1 MGQFRQISTFVE
13 VVAKGSLSAAAR
25 AEGIAP
31 AMIGRRLDA
40 LEQRLGVKLLQRTT
54 RKLALTNEGAAFLE
68 DCQRILGELEE
79 AEAAVAE
86 RSVKASGHLLIS
98 APAGFGRQHV
108 APLIPSFVAEHRDVT
123 VSLNLNDRLVDLIG
137 EGIDVAIRIASL
149 SDSSLVST
157 KLADNQRVLVGSPAY
172 LKRAGT
178 PRIPADL
185 AKHNCLAISSEGS
198 QRGWTFRENG
208 KNVILKVAGNMV
220 CNDGE
225 VLHDWALA
233 GKGLA
238 WRSMWEVGAEIASG
252 QLVTVLDQ
260 FAAPGNDIYAVFAQ
274 RRHLPL
280 RIRAFVDFLRHSYSQ
295 PITGANALS
304 EDAGPAGASAASRLR
319 CSPLRART
327 DVRFSATSA
336 FATMCA
342 GVTQEQSRSLPLTQ
356 STQKRAA
363 EPIKHTQNPCLTEI

>member
-1 MGQFRQISTFVE
+1 MGQFRQISTFVD

-68 DCQRILGELEE
+68 DCQRILGELAD

-86 RSVKASGHLLIS
+86 RSIRASGHLLVS

-108 APLIPSFVAEHRDVT
+108 APLLPSFLAEHRDVT
-123 VSLNLNDRLVDLIG
+123 LALNLNDRVVDLIG
-137 EGIDVAIRIASL
+137 EGVDVAIRIASL
-149 SDSSLVST
+149 ADSNLVSV
-157 KLADNQRVLVGSPAY
+157 KLADNQRILVGSPAY
-172 LKRAGT
+172 LKRCGT
-178 PRIPADL
+178 PHTLADL
-185 AKHNCLAISSEGS
+185 VKHNCLAISSEGS
-198 QRGWTFRENG
+198 QRGWTFREHG
-208 KNVILKVAGNMV
+208 KNVTLKVTGNMM

-238 WRSMWEVGAEIASG
+238 WRSMWEVGAEIESG
-252 QLVTVLDQ
+252 KLVTVLDQ
-260 FAAPGNDIYAVFAQ
+260 YAAPGNDIYAVFAQ

-280 RIRAFVDFLRHSYSQ
+280 RIRAFVDFLRHSYAQ
-295 PITGANALS
+295 PDYWRAR
-304 EDAGPAGASAASRLR
+304 SAA
-319 CSPLRART
+319 
-327 DVRFSATSA
+327 
-336 FATMCA
+336 
-342 GVTQEQSRSLPLTQ
+342 
-356 STQKRAA
+356 
-363 EPIKHTQNPCLTEI
+363 

>member
-1 MGQFRQISTFVE
+1 MGQFRQISTFVD

-54 RKLALTNEGAAFLE
+54 RKLALTDEGAAFLE
-68 DCQRILGELEE
+68 DCQRILGDLAD
-79 AEAAVAE
+79 AEAAAAE

-108 APLIPSFVAEHRDVT
+108 APLLPSFVAEHRDVS
-123 VSLNLNDRLVDLIG
+123 VALNLNDRVVDLIG
-137 EGIDVAIRIASL
+137 EGVDVAIRIASL
-149 SDSSLVST
+149 ADSSLVSA
-157 KLADNQRVLVGSPAY
+157 KLADNQRVLVASPAY
-172 LKRAGT
+172 LKRCGT
-178 PRIPADL
+178 PRTLADL

-208 KNVILKVAGNMV
+208 KTVTLKVSGNMA
-220 CNDGE
+220 CNDGQ

-238 WRSMWEVGAEIASG
+238 WRSMWEVGAEIESG
-252 QLVTVLDQ
+252 QLVAVLEPY
-260 FAAPGNDIYAVFAQ
+260 AAPGNDIYAVFAQ

-280 RIRAFVDFLRHSYSQ
+280 RIRAFVDFLRHSYAQ
-295 PITGANALS
+295 P
-304 EDAGPAGASAASRLR
+304 DYW
-319 CSPLRART
+319 RARP
-327 DVRFSATSA
+327 A
-336 FATMCA
+336 
-342 GVTQEQSRSLPLTQ
+342 
-356 STQKRAA
+356 
-363 EPIKHTQNPCLTEI
+363 

>member
-13 VVAKGSLSAAAR
+13 VVSKGSLSAAAR

-40 LEQRLGVKLLQRTT
+40 LESRLGVKLLQRTT

-68 DCQRILGELEE
+68 DCQRILAELEE
-79 AEAAVAE
+79 AETAVAE
-86 RSVKASGHLLIS
+86 RSAHATGHLMIS

-108 APLIPSFVAEHRDVT
+108 APLIPSFLSEHRDVSVT
-123 VSLNLNDRLVDLIG
+123 LNMSDRVVDIVG

-149 SDSSLVST
+149 SDSNLVSV
-157 KLADNQRVLVGSPAY
+157 KLADNERVVVAAPSY
-172 LKRAGT
+172 LRRHGEPKT
-178 PRIPADL
+178 LADL

-208 KNVILKVAGNMV
+208 KNLVLKVNGNMAS
-220 CNDGE
+220 NDGQ

-238 WRSMWEVGAEIASG
+238 WRSMWEVGNEIEAG
-252 QLVTVLDQ
+252 KLQTVLNEHS
-260 FAAPGNDIYAVFAQ
+260 APGNDIYAVFAQ

-280 RIRAFVDFLRHSYSQ
+280 RIRAFVDFLRHTYAQ
-295 PITGANALS
+295 PDYWRKTG
-304 EDAGPAGASAASRLR
+304 
-319 CSPLRART
+319 
-327 DVRFSATSA
+327 
-336 FATMCA
+336 
-342 GVTQEQSRSLPLTQ
+342 
-356 STQKRAA
+356 K
-363 EPIKHTQNPCLTEI
+363 